1 MKRSLK
7 KKKFR
12 KTLADRFKESEMYKN
27 AEIDSVIGEQA
38 IERRSIKQL
47 EEEVDQIENEIEQL
61 EKEVEQFAKEWG
73 FNYGFPSKEEADLWM
88 NSKPVGEEKI

>member
-27 AEIDSVIGEQA
+27 AEIDGVIGEQA
-38 IERRSIKQL
+38 FEGKSVQ
-47 EEEVDQIENEIEQL
+47 QIE
-61 EKEVEQFAKEWG
+61 KEFG
-73 FNYGFPSKEEADLWM
+73 INYGFPSKEEADLWM
-88 NSKPVGEEKI
+88 NTKPVGKEEI